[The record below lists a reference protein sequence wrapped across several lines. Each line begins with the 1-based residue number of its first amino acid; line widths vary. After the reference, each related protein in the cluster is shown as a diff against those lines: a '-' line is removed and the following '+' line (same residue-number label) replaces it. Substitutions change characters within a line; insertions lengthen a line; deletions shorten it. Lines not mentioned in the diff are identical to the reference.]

1 MKKRWKKLRSV
12 DCNLSENA
20 GGQDRN
26 ECEGSKEGLHCG
38 MRVVIVTDEEK
49 SVRMER
55 KVGKL

>member
-1 MKKRWKKLRSV
+1 MKKRWKLRSV
-12 DCNLSENA
+12 DCDLSENA